1 MRHAASSVTE
11 EEISMTGASTA
22 EQANGDGGVART
34 VRSYAPATGE
44 LLAELPVAPPAEVA
58 AVVARAKKA
67 QAAWAVLTIE
77 ERASRLLRFRDAL
90 LERVDEM
97 VDLIALETGKPR
109 QEALLHE
116 VFVALDLM
124 TYYAAEAPRALAEQ
138 TIDFHLFRHR
148 RGTVRYAP
156 AGVVGVISPWNF
168 PLVIPIGTVVA
179 ALVAGN
185 AVVVKPSEVTPLVM
199 LKAKEI
205 YDATGMPE
213 DLFSVV
219 VGYGE
224 TGAALI
230 DGGIQRMVFTG
241 AVATGKKVGAACGAR
256 LIPCVLELGGKAP
269 LIARADADIEK
280 TARAI
285 AYGGLANAGQAC
297 VSVER
302 IYAHEKIHDAL
313 VARTVAIVRTLRP
326 GDPLRADVDV
336 GPMIF
341 APQLAIVER
350 HVRDAIAKGATV
362 EVGGERRVGP
372 GDFFEP
378 TVLSRCNG
386 AMSVMNEEIF
396 GPIAPF
402 QKVASDD
409 EAIALANASHLGLN
423 AYVFSKD
430 ATRAKSV
437 AERIEAGSVVVN
449 DVLSNYAAVEAPF
462 GGIKQSGYGRVH
474 GANALRDLCDVRH
487 VNLERF
493 ALPVADAGGF
503 PYTDGG
509 YRFARRAMR
518 ALFTRGGVARKIASL
533 F

>member
-1 MRHAASSVTE
+1 VK
-11 EEISMTGASTA
+11 
-22 EQANGDGGVART
+22 
-34 VRSYAPATGE
+34 SYAPATGA
-44 LLAELPVAPPAEVA
+44 LLAELDAATPADVA
-58 AVVARAKKA
+58 ATVARAKKA
-67 QAAWAVLTIE
+67 QVAWAVLTVE

-90 LERVDEM
+90 LDRADEL

-116 VFVALDLM
+116 VFVALDLT
-124 TYYAAEAPRALAEQ
+124 TYYAAQAPRALAER

-148 RGTVRYAP
+148 RGVVRYAP

-168 PLVIPIGTVVA
+168 PLVIPLGTVVA

-185 AVVVKPSEVTPLVM
+185 AVVVKPSETTPLVM

-205 YDATGMPE
+205 YDSTGMPE
-213 DLFSVV
+213 DLFAVV
-219 VGYGE
+219 VGFGE
-224 TGAALI
+224 TGEALI
-230 DGGIQRMVFTG
+230 DSGIQRMVFTG

-269 LIARADADIEK
+269 LIARADADVEK

-285 AYGGLANAGQAC
+285 VYGGFANAGQAC
-297 VSVER
+297 ISVER
-302 IYAHEKIHDAL
+302 VYAHERIHDAL
-313 VARTVAIVRTLRP
+313 VARTVAIVRSLRQ
-326 GDPLRADVDV
+326 GDSRHDEIDV

-341 APQLAIVER
+341 APQLGIVER
-350 HVRDAIAKGATV
+350 HVRDALDKGATL
-362 EVGGERRVGP
+362 EIGGRRRPGVG
-372 GDFFEP
+372 DHFEP

-386 AMSVMNEEIF
+386 SMSVMNEEIF
-396 GPIAPF
+396 GPIVPF

-423 AYVFSKD
+423 AYVFSRD
-430 ATRAKSV
+430 GAKARSM
-437 AERIEAGSVVVN
+437 ANRIEAGSVVVN

-487 VNLERF
+487 VNTERF
-493 ALPVADAGGF
+493 TLPVADAGGF
-503 PYTDGG
+503 PYTESG

>member
-1 MRHAASSVTE
+1 MSGETMAVR
-11 EEISMTGASTA
+11 
-22 EQANGDGGVART
+22 ANGAATRT
-34 VRSYAPATGE
+34 VKSYAPATGE
-44 LLAELPVAPPAEVA
+44 LIAELPVTSAAEVT
-58 AVVARAKKA
+58 AVVARARKA
-67 QAAWAVLTIE
+67 QLAWAVLTVE

-90 LERVDEM
+90 LERADEM

-109 QEALLHE
+109 HEALLHE
-116 VFVALDLM
+116 LFVALDLT
-124 TYYAAEAPRALAEQ
+124 TYYAAQAPRALAER

-148 RGTVRYAP
+148 RGIVRYAP

-168 PLVIPIGTVVA
+168 PLVIPLGTVVA
-179 ALVAGN
+179 ALVSGN
-185 AVVVKPSEVTPLVM
+185 AVVVKPSEATPLVM
-199 LKAKEI
+199 RKAKEI

-219 VGYGE
+219 VGDGE
-224 TGAALI
+224 TGEALI
-230 DGGIQRMVFTG
+230 DSGIQRMVFTG

-269 LIARADADIEK
+269 LVARADADVEK

-285 AYGGLANAGQAC
+285 VYGGFANAGQAC
-297 VSVER
+297 ISVER
-302 IYAHEKIHDAL
+302 VYAHEKIHDAL
-313 VARTVAIVRTLRP
+313 VARTVALVRTLRQ
-326 GDPLRADVDV
+326 GDSLRGDVDV

-350 HVRDAIAKGATV
+350 HVRDALAKGATL
-362 EVGGERRVGP
+362 EVGGARRPGA

-386 AMSVMNEEIF
+386 TMSVMNEEIF
-396 GPIAPF
+396 GPIVPF
-402 QKVASDD
+402 QKVVSDD

-430 ATRAKSV
+430 AAKAKRV

-474 GANALRDLCDVRH
+474 GAHALRDLCDVRH
-487 VNLERF
+487 VNVERF

-503 PYTDGG
+503 PYTEAG

-518 ALFTRGGVARKIASL
+518 ALLTRGGVARKIASL